1 MAQNPDPPDLTE
13 PPGAPAVRRRVRL
26 YPGQWIGIPILIL
39 IPLLAALGVFGERR
53 ETVEF
58 IGAAIRLE
66 VDYPTRL
73 RNGQRSDIEVRVRNL
88 SAAPLDV
95 VVMFDPT
102 YFGRFTRVSFTP
114 GQSAPSEVELTDLEA
129 GRAAVLRVEL
139 EGDKPWR
146 NRGRV
151 GVRHAGD
158 TAHVPIRTFIL
169 P

>member
-1 MAQNPDPPDLTE
+1 MNHTPHPTDRTE
-13 PPGAPAVRRRVRL
+13 PPGVPEVRRRVRL

-53 ETVEF
+53 ETVVWT
-58 IGAAIRLE
+58 GAAVRLE

-88 SAAPLDV
+88 SAASLDA

-102 YFGRFTRVSFTP
+102 YFERFTRVSFTP
-114 GQSAPSEVELTDLEA
+114 GQGAPNEVDLTDLGA
-129 GRAAVLRVEL
+129 GHAAVLRVEL
-139 EGDKPWR
+139 EGDRPWR
-146 NRGRV
+146 SSGRV

-158 TAHVPIRTFIL
+158 TAHVPIRTFTL

>member
-1 MAQNPDPPDLTE
+1 MAHDPHLPDHTE
-13 PPGAPAVRRRVRL
+13 PPGAPEVRRRVRL

-53 ETVEF
+53 ETVEVT
-58 IGAAIRLE
+58 GAAIRLE

-73 RNGQRSDIEVRVRNL
+73 RNGQRSDIEVRVWNL
-88 SAAPLDV
+88 STEPLNAAVL
-95 VVMFDPT
+95 FDPA
-102 YFGRFTRVSFTP
+102 YFERFTRVSFTP
-114 GQSAPSEVELTDLEA
+114 GQSAPNEVDLTGLEA

-146 NRGRV
+146 SSGRV
-151 GVRHAGD
+151 GIRHAGD
-158 TAHVPIRTFIL
+158 TTHLPIRTFTL